1 MRIQPAPPIDNSYL
15 KSTPLLLAPK
25 GLQVPSHTNIDSKSI
40 DHKGFVKQKGDN
52 EDVKA

>member
-25 GLQVPSHTNIDSKSI
+25 GLQVPSHTNLDSKSI
-40 DHKGFVKQKGDN
+40 DHKGIVKQKD
-52 EDVKA
+52 EKEEIKA